1 MWGVHVTVTE
11 LTALMSSCDQRHTRR
26 RTTIRLLVS
35 CGLLVVTSVED
46 DYEHDEERESRDELL
61 HGTPSYLRAGAQS
74 LGVLAC

>member
-1 MWGVHVTVTE
+1 
-11 LTALMSSCDQRHTRR
+11 LMSPCDQCHTMR

-61 HGTPSYLRAGAQS
+61 RGSPSDLRVGAQS
-74 LGVLAC
+74 LGAPAC